1 MSAASIQV
9 FWNVSNLWFVKRSNV
24 PDRPV
29 TILPSRRWSA
39 RRWGRRLWTCARSVS
54 IPSKLATRSSPFFLF
69 RFHNS
74 PLLADPVP
82 SMPCLAPPRLSPPMS
97 SRLAL
102 QVPNDLFGFFY
113 FWSFCLHCC
122 SPWPGIQP
130 ALCVERGSEEL
141 SRSYWSSPSTCRWSW
156 WLIRSLRL
164 ANSLLPSFW
173 STKSDLLT
181 WLIVIDPDV
190 LFIVIQTKE
199 LVKM

>member
-54 IPSKLATRSSPFFLF
+54 IPSKLATRSSAFFLF

-141 SRSYWSSPSTCRWSW
+141 SRSYWSSPSTCRWSCAAVAPQQPCYQAFDQQ
-156 WLIRSLRL
+156 R
-164 ANSLLPSFW
+164 
-173 STKSDLLT
+173 
-181 WLIVIDPDV
+181 VIYWRGW
-190 LFIVIQTKE
+190 
-199 LVKM
+199 